1 MKKSTLAGRVLAE
14 LERLYP
20 RAVPHL
26 EHNSPWELLVATVL
40 SAQCT
45 DARVNQVTP
54 GLFRRLP
61 SPLAF
66 AEADQE
72 ELEELIRSTG
82 FYRNK
87 ARHLIAAARKLVE
100 NFNGEVPRN
109 MADLLTLDGVARKTA
124 NIVLSGAFGL
134 NEGLA
139 VDTHVARISARLGL
153 TSSSSPQAIERDLLP
168 LFPRPEWGRVNHR
181 MVSFGRD
188 ICKARSPRCR
198 ICPLADICPGREKAE
213 GAPSRRLAGAGS

>member
-1 MKKSTLAGRVLAE
+1 MEKEALARRVLAE

-26 EHNSPWELLVATVL
+26 AHGSPWELLVATVL

-54 GLFRRLP
+54 ELFRRFPTP
-61 SPLAF
+61 SDF
-66 AEADQE
+66 AGAAPE
-72 ELEELIRSTG
+72 ELEGLIRSTG

-87 ARHLIAAARKLVE
+87 ARHLIAAAKKLVE
-100 NFNGEVPRN
+100 NFKGEVPRS
-109 MADLLTLDGVARKTA
+109 MEGLLTLDGVARKTA

-139 VDTHVARISARLGL
+139 VDTHVARISGRLGL
-153 TSSSSPQAIERDLLP
+153 TLSSSPEAIERDLLP
-168 LFPRPEWGRVNHR
+168 LFPRAEWGRVNHR
-181 MVSFGRD
+181 LVSFGRD
-188 ICKARSPRCR
+188 ICKARSPRCAA
-198 ICPLADICPGREKAE
+198 CPLADVC
-213 GAPSRRLAGAGS
+213 PSRKEPGTPPRRSAASGA